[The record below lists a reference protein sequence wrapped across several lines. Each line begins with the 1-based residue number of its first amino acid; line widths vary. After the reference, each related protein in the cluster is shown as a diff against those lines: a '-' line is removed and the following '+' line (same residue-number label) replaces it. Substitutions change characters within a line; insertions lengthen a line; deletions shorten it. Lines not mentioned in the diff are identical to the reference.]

1 MRVNALVKAMKA
13 EGDLGTKVYSI
24 NQNYSWGQD
33 MEAAI
38 EAAAQAGGYTV
49 VEKVLHDVNK
59 IQDFAPFVAKIK
71 AAGPDTVMTGNW
83 SNDLL
88 LLMKATGDAGLK
100 VRFATTFLD
109 QPGNIANAGETALG
123 HYIANVHDNSL
134 GDSSFAERY
143 KTATGHYPSFVEP
156 QSFFAA
162 ESLGQALSKV
172 DFKGGAINVTEI
184 AKALE
189 DVTYN
194 SPAGPI
200 SVRKE
205 DHQTIRPVV
214 VSKVVK
220 NPKFPVDDTD
230 MGFAPVSVVEGKDAI
245 YPVQASCN
253 MKRPS

>member
-1 MRVNALVKAMKA
+1 
-13 EGDLGTKVYSI
+13 
-24 NQNYSWGQD
+24 
-33 MEAAI
+33 
-38 EAAAQAGGYTV
+38 
-49 VEKVLHDVNK
+49 
-59 IQDFAPFVAKIK
+59 
-71 AAGPDTVMTGNW
+71 VMTGNW

-123 HYIANVHDNSL
+123 HYIANVHDNAV
-134 GDSSFAERY
+134 GDPAFAESY
-143 KTATGHYPSFVEP
+143 KAATGHYPVFVEP
-156 QSFFAA
+156 QSFFAVEA
-162 ESLGQALSKV
+162 LALALSKV

-189 DVTYN
+189 DVTYM

-220 NPKFPVDDTD
+220 NAKYPVDGTD
-230 MGFAPVSVVEGKDAI
+230 MGFEPVSIVSGPDAI
-245 YPVQASCN
+245 YPAQASCQ
-253 MKRPS
+253 MKRPD